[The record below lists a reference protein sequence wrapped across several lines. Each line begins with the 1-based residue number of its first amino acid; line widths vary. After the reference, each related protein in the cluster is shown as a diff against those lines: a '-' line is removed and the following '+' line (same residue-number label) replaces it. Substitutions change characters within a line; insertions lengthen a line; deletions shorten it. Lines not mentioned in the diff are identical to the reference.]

1 MYFLIEEFNIYIL
14 TKFLILLIIYLL
26 IFLYLAP
33 RLKLNKY
40 EIIFIVILHLFFLF
54 FYSYIFNKQNNDAIQ
69 SYFYCYE
76 DHRPFYNPKLSYK
89 STDNLVWFVKNLCNI
104 LGQNYLLI
112 ATNFNLIGSF
122 GIIILYSCLKK
133 INQNKNIFNYSL
145 LIIIFS
151 PSIFFWTSTISKDT
165 ICFTGLCLMLY
176 YLNNSNLKNIFLL
189 ILSLILIFFSKPHIF
204 ILTSSI
210 LLFLLFLKYN
220 ISIYAKILIIFIGSL
235 PIYYLLLLLL
245 NYSGYT
251 YISTSASTIYDLK
264 LSITSIQEY
273 FNTFSYRFR
282 YSDGYIDEIFIIRL
296 FNLFLIP
303 KLSETYSMTSLFLG
317 IETVILLFI
326 FLYFSILLP
335 NRNYISRNILT
346 IQFSYLFI
354 LVMLIFYSITIY
366 NTGVFLR
373 QKIFILPFIF
383 YLFLDRLYFQKNFGN
398 EKKSN

>member
-1 MYFLIEEFNIYIL
+1 MYLLIEEFNSYIL

-40 EIIFIVILHLFFLF
+40 EILFIVILHLFFLF
-54 FYSYIFNKQNNDAIQ
+54 FYSYIFNNQNNDAIQ

-133 INQNKNIFNYSL
+133 INKNKKNFNYSL
-145 LIIIFS
+145 LIIIFF
-151 PSIFFWTSTISKDT
+151 PSILFWTSTISKDT
-165 ICFTGLCLMLY
+165 ICFTGLCLMIY
-176 YLNNSNLKNIFLL
+176 YLNHNNLKNIFLL
-189 ILSLILIFFSKPHIF
+189 ILSLILIFVSKPHLF

-220 ISIYAKILIIFIGSL
+220 ISIYAKILIIFIASL

-245 NYSGYT
+245 NYSGYN
-251 YISTSASTIYDLK
+251 YTSVSTIYEMK
-264 LSITSIQEY
+264 LSITSIKEY
-273 FNTFSYRFR
+273 FSNFSNRFR
-282 YSDGYIDEIFIIRL
+282 YSDGYIDETFIIRL

-303 KLSETYSMTSLFLG
+303 KLSEIYSMTSLFTG

-326 FLYFSILLP
+326 FLYFLILLP
-335 NRNYISRNILT
+335 NRNYISINILT

-373 QKIFILPFIF
+373 QKIFILPFIL
-383 YLFLDRLYFQKNFGN
+383 YLFLDRLYFQKNFDN

>member
-1 MYFLIEEFNIYIL
+1 MYLLIEEFNSYIL

-40 EIIFIVILHLFFLF
+40 EILFIVIFHLFFLF
-54 FYSYIFNKQNNDAIQ
+54 FYSYIFNNQNNDAIQ

-76 DHRPFYNPKLSYK
+76 DHRPFYNLKLSYK
-89 STDNLVWFVKNLCNI
+89 STDNLIWFVKNLCNI

-133 INQNKNIFNYSL
+133 INKNKNIFNYSL
-145 LIIIFS
+145 LIIIFF

-165 ICFTGLCLMLY
+165 ICFTGLCLMIY
-176 YLNNSNLKNIFLL
+176 YLNNNNLKNIFVL
-189 ILSLILIFFSKPHIF
+189 ISSLILIFFSKPHIF

-220 ISIYAKILIIFIGSL
+220 ISIYAKILIIFIASL

-245 NYSGYT
+245 NYSGYN
-251 YISTSASTIYDLK
+251 YTSVSTIYEMK
-264 LSITSIQEY
+264 LSITSIKEY
-273 FNTFSYRFR
+273 FSNFSNRFR
-282 YSDGYIDEIFIIRL
+282 YSDGYIDETFIIRL

-303 KLSETYSMTSLFLG
+303 KLSEIYSMTSLFTG

-326 FLYFSILLP
+326 FLYFLILLP
-335 NRNYISRNILT
+335 NRNYISINILT

-373 QKIFILPFIF
+373 QKIFILPFIL
-383 YLFLDRLYFQKNFGN
+383 YLFLDRLYFQKNFDN